1 VTDPAGILADL
12 EKHWWLY
19 ASMPLI
25 AATIGYVTKLVAV
38 EMMFKP
44 IEFKGRRPYLGWQ
57 GIIPRFAGRMAA
69 IACDT
74 LTAKLL
80 SPQDLFDRL
89 DPDRMV
95 RELEEPLTKAIEK
108 ITEEVAARTQP
119 ELWNSLPSAAKRQVL
134 RQVRHEAPRVVAE
147 IMDQVRDNVDTVF
160 DFKEMVVTS
169 LVGEK
174 STLNKMFRE
183 AGHRVFRFIVRFGA
197 PSGFALGLIQ
207 AAAWALFREPWIMP
221 AFGFFTGWL
230 TDYLALKLV
239 FVPKYPTRILGLFRW
254 QGLFYKHREEFTV
267 LYGELVAREVLTPR
281 NMIQAVLRGP
291 SSDRLFAIIQRT
303 LNNEVDQQ
311 VGLSRPLV
319 VLAVGGTGY
328 QQVKDVVA
336 EQTLAQLPE
345 TAMALEDYAED
356 ALDIRNTVVNKMR
369 QLSEDEFE
377 NLLRPAFKQD
387 EWKLIAVGAVL
398 GGLVG
403 ELQTVLVELFG
414 H

>member
-1 VTDPAGILADL
+1 
-12 EKHWWLY
+12 
-19 ASMPLI
+19 
-25 AATIGYVTKLVAV
+25 
-38 EMMFKP
+38 
-44 IEFKGRRPYLGWQ
+44 
-57 GIIPRFAGRMAA
+57 
-69 IACDT
+69 
-74 LTAKLL
+74 
-80 SPQDLFDRL
+80 
-89 DPDRMV
+89 
-95 RELEEPLTKAIEK
+95 
-108 ITEEVAARTQP
+108 
-119 ELWNSLPSAAKRQVL
+119 
-134 RQVRHEAPRVVAE
+134 
-147 IMDQVRDNVDTVF
+147 
-160 DFKEMVVTS
+160 MVVTS
-169 LVGEK
+169 LVQEK

-183 AGHRVFRFIVRFGA
+183 AGARVFRFIVRFGA
-197 PSGFALGLIQ
+197 PSGFVIGLIQ
-207 AAAWALFREPWIMP
+207 ALAWALFREPWLMP

-239 FVPKYPTRILGLFRW
+239 FVPKYPRRILGVFPW

-267 LYGELVAREVLTPR
+267 LYGTLVAREVITPR
-281 NMIQAVLRGP
+281 NMIQSVLRGP

-303 LNNEVDQQ
+303 LHDEVDQQ

-319 VLAVGGTGY
+319 VLAVGGSGY
-328 QQVKDVVA
+328 QQVKDIVA
-336 EQTLAQLPE
+336 EQTLAELPE

>member
-1 VTDPAGILADL
+1 VTDLAGILSDL
-12 EKHWWLY
+12 GKHWWLY

-38 EMMFKP
+38 EMMFQP

-89 DPDRMV
+89 DPARMV
-95 RELEEPLTKAIEK
+95 RELERPLTDAIEK

-119 ELWNSLPSAAKRQVL
+119 ELWNSLPTRAKKQVM
-134 RQVRHEAPRVVAE
+134 RQVRGEAPRVISE
-147 IMDQVRDNVDTVF
+147 IMAQIRDNVESVF

-169 LVGEK
+169 LVQDK
-174 STLNKMFRE
+174 VTLNKMFRE
-183 AGHRVFRFIVRFGA
+183 AGKREFQFIVRFGA
-197 PSGFALGLIQ
+197 PSGFAIGLIQ
-207 AAAWALFREPWIMP
+207 AIAWALFKEPWIMP
-221 AFGFFTGWL
+221 LFGVFTGWL
-230 TDYLALKLV
+230 TDYVALKLV
-239 FVPKYPTRILGLFRW
+239 FVPKYPTRILGLVRL
-254 QGLFYKHREEFTV
+254 QGLFYKYREEFTD
-267 LYGELVAREVLTPR
+267 LYGDLIARQVLTPR

-291 SSDRLFAIIQRT
+291 SSDRLFAIIQGT
-303 LNNEVDQQ
+303 LRDEVDQQ

-319 VLAVGGTGY
+319 VLAVGGSGY
-328 QQVKDVVA
+328 QQVKEVVA
-336 EQTLAQLPE
+336 EQTLAQLPD
-345 TAMALEDYAED
+345 TVMALEDYAED
-356 ALDIRNTVVNKMR
+356 ALDIRNTVVTKMR
-369 QLSEDEFE
+369 QLSADEFE